1 MPAALA
7 VFAHPD
13 DIEFR
18 AAGTLLLLRDR
29 GWDLHY
35 CNLSN
40 GDLGSSTLSRKTT
53 AQIRTLEAR
62 ASCRSMAF
70 HWHPPIASDLCIF
83 YTDALVRRV
92 AALVRSVQPSII
104 LTHPPVDYMEDHT
117 ETCRIVVTAAFSRGM
132 PNYRSVPARKP
143 TLQPLT
149 LYHSL
154 PHGLQ
159 GPLRQPVRP
168 EFFVNT
174 SSVHARK
181 RAALAC
187 HASQKQWL
195 DVSQGMESYLIS
207 LDEGDAQVG
216 QWSGRFPQAEGWT
229 RHLHL
234 GFGAEADD
242 PLQEALGKSLCCPA
256 PPAAANQRRGARAV
270 RPGPRSARS
279 ERP

>member
-1 MPAALA
+1 MPAVLA

-29 GWDLHY
+29 GWDVHY

-40 GDLGSSTLSRKTT
+40 GDLGSSTLPRKTT
-53 AQIRTLEAR
+53 AETRAREAQ
-62 ASCRSMAF
+62 ASCRSMGF

-83 YTDALVRRV
+83 YTDTHIRRV
-92 AALVRSVQPSII
+92 AALVRSVQPSIV

-117 ETCRIVVTAAFSRGM
+117 ETCRIAVTAAFSRGM
-132 PNYRSVPARKP
+132 PNYRTIPARKP

-168 EFFVNT
+168 EFFVDT
-174 SSVHARK
+174 TSVHAGK
-181 RAALAC
+181 RAGLAA
-187 HASQKQWL
+187 HASQKEWL

-207 LDEGDAQVG
+207 LDQGDAQVG
-216 QWSGRFPQAEGWT
+216 LWSGRFAKAEGWT

-242 PLQEALGKSLCCPA
+242 PLQEALGNSLCLPASPA
-256 PPAAANQRRGARAV
+256 PTNQRRVARAV
-270 RPGPRSARS
+270 PPEPRSARS
-279 ERP
+279 KRP

>member
-1 MPAALA
+1 MPAVLA

-29 GWDLHY
+29 GWDVHY

-53 AQIRTLEAR
+53 AVTRAREAQ
-62 ASCRSMAF
+62 ASCRSMGF

-83 YTDALVRRV
+83 YTDAHIRRV
-92 AALVRSVQPSII
+92 AALVRSVQPSIV

-117 ETCRIVVTAAFSRGM
+117 ETCRIAVTAAFSRGM
-132 PNYRSVPARKP
+132 PNYRTIPARKP

-168 EFFVNT
+168 EFFVDT
-174 SSVHARK
+174 TSVHARK
-181 RAALAC
+181 RAGLAA
-187 HASQKQWL
+187 HASQKEWL

-207 LDEGDAQVG
+207 LDQGDAQVG
-216 QWSGRFPQAEGWT
+216 LWSGRFGKAEGWT

-242 PLQEALGKSLCCPA
+242 PLQEALGNSLCLPASPA
-256 PPAAANQRRGARAV
+256 PTNQRRVARAV
-270 RPGPRSARS
+270 PPEPRSARS
-279 ERP
+279 KRP

>member
-1 MPAALA
+1 MPAVLA

-29 GWDLHY
+29 GWDVHY

-40 GDLGSSTLSRKTT
+40 GDLGSSTLPRKTT
-53 AQIRTLEAR
+53 AETRAREAQ
-62 ASCRSMAF
+62 ASCRSMGF

-83 YTDALVRRV
+83 YTDTHIRRV
-92 AALVRSVQPSII
+92 AALVRSVQPSIV

-117 ETCRIVVTAAFSRGM
+117 ETCRIAVTAAFSRGM
-132 PNYRSVPARKP
+132 PNYRTIPARKP

-168 EFFVNT
+168 EFFVDT
-174 SSVHARK
+174 TSVHARK
-181 RAALAC
+181 RAGLAA
-187 HASQKQWL
+187 HASQKEWL

-207 LDEGDAQVG
+207 LDQGDAQVG
-216 QWSGRFPQAEGWT
+216 LWSGRFAKAEGWT

-242 PLQEALGKSLCCPA
+242 PLQEALGNSLCLPASPA
-256 PPAAANQRRGARAV
+256 PTNQRRVARAV
-270 RPGPRSARS
+270 PPEPRSARS
-279 ERP
+279 KRP

>member
-1 MPAALA
+1 MPAVLA

-29 GWDLHY
+29 GWDVHY

-53 AQIRTLEAR
+53 AETRAREAQ
-62 ASCRSMAF
+62 ASCQSMGF

-83 YTDALVRRV
+83 YTDALIRRV
-92 AALVRSVQPSII
+92 AALVRSVQPSIV
-104 LTHPPVDYMEDHT
+104 LTHPPMDYMEDHT
-117 ETCRIVVTAAFSRGM
+117 ETCRIAVTAAFSRGM
-132 PNYRSVPARKP
+132 PNYRTIPARKP

-168 EFFVNT
+168 EFFVDT
-174 SSVHARK
+174 TSVHARK
-181 RAALAC
+181 RAGLAA
-187 HASQKQWL
+187 HASQKEWL

-207 LDEGDAQVG
+207 LDQGDAQVG
-216 QWSGRFPQAEGWT
+216 LWSGRFAKAEGWT

-242 PLQEALGKSLCCPA
+242 PLQEAIGNSLCCPA
-256 PPAAANQRRGARAV
+256 PPAPTNQRRVARAV
-270 RPGPRSARS
+270 PPEPRSARS
-279 ERP
+279 KRP